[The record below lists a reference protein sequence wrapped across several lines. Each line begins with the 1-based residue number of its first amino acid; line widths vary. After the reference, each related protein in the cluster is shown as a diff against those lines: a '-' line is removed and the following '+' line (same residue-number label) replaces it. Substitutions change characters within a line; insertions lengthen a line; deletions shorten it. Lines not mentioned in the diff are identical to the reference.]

1 MSRGGAEY
9 EFNYGEGGHVLEVYL
24 PKRIAYQG
32 ALYGALQL
40 ALNDRRAV
48 KLKRYLRENKARNRR
63 FLPRE
68 IWESYDA
75 HLADFVNY
83 LAGYSMYEVDGAF
96 YHPAAG
102 VEEERTQV
110 LRLIGQPR
118 LEPLLTGKS
127 DARRG
132 ALRLLA
138 KEFLSSRLYAEEFVA
153 QKGSPPHLLRDERAL
168 IAALDKYLVAWAM
181 LLYGYLVPQVA
192 EVARER
198 EIWVTS
204 YYVVTNVFSARSS

>member
-1 MSRGGAEY
+1 
-9 EFNYGEGGHVLEVYL
+9 
-24 PKRIAYQG
+24 
-32 ALYGALQL
+32 
-40 ALNDRRAV
+40 
-48 KLKRYLRENKARNRR
+48 LKRHLRDNKARNQR

-96 YHPAAG
+96 FHPASG

-110 LRLIGQPR
+110 LRLIGRPR
-118 LEPLLTGKS
+118 LEPLLSGKG

-153 QKGSPPHLLRDERAL
+153 QRRRPPHLKQDERAL
-168 IAALDKYLVAWAM
+168 VAALDKYLVAWAM
-181 LLYGYLVPQVA
+181 LLYGYFVPQVA
-192 EVARER
+192 EVAKER

-204 YYVVTNVFSARSS
+204 YYVVTNVFSARGA